1 MYKYPTPAFGAA
13 SFAAVEAT
21 PTIATVQDIDT
32 QSKVTDTIRGF
43 AFHEGFRM
51 PVKELATK
59 SASNLQ
65 TSSLQELGRL
75 AASASPYNNVP
86 ERLKTQ
92 MMKDLATKS
101 TSVFVLSPDGKY
113 YQEPMAEPGWLS
125 LDKLLLSEQ
134 EAQLS
139 KEKYSAQVK
148 ALGIRSSDRLIKLL
162 KTASDD
168 CSKYAKIREIFGH
181 GIGKYHPNQLVAKKY
196 MPADGLC
203 EKELLYKFAL
213 KISNLQELYR
223 MKKLTMDPYD
233 FYRWAICKNLKS
245 DLLNA
250 LSNYRKLL
258 KGIIRTMGDDGR
270 QADQGFRTIVL
281 YWASLTGNERKFG
294 KNKACRVRKLG
305 RPSNPKTGKLASYAN
320 HEKVDVKGRELA
332 HEIST
337 SKERARK
344 RRQLADREA
353 NRPKIYGGVNAHRAE
368 RGISK

>member
-21 PTIATVQDIDT
+21 PTIATVQDIDA

-51 PVKELATK
+51 PVKELAMK

-113 YQEPMAEPGWLS
+113 YQEPMA
-125 LDKLLLSEQ
+125 LLLSEQ

-245 DLLNA
+245 DLHSA
-250 LSNYRKLL
+250 LDNSRKML
-258 KGIIRTMGDDGR
+258 KGIIRTMGDDGG

-320 HEKVDVKGRELA
+320 HQKVDVKGRELA
-332 HEIST
+332 HEISH